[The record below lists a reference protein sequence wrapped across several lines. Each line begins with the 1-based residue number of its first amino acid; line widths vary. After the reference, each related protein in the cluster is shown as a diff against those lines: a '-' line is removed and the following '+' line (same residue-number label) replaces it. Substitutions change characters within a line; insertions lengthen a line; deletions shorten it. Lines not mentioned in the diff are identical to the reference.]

1 MTINIIALD
10 GVAGA
15 GKTTIAKKLSK
26 KLSARVLFSGQL
38 YRAVA
43 YEVIVQKIAP
53 TNMKKI
59 IKIAKSLDMSIYK
72 EKMLYSEQI
81 DLISSKISSNISL
94 RKALIHLQR
103 NFPKIQKKT
112 LKWVIVE
119 GRDIGTVIFPKA
131 KYKFFMFASPE
142 IRAKRRLKQVKKS
155 SKKANFNYI
164 LKQIKARDMRDM
176 TRNVA
181 PGLPAADCHLIDNT
195 NYDIP
200 QTFNTILKII
210 RAKK

>member
-1 MTINIIALD
+1 MAINIIALD

-26 KLSARVLFSGQL
+26 NLGAPVLFSGQL

-43 YEVIVQKIAP
+43 YEVIVQKIAT
-53 TNMKKI
+53 TNIKKI
-59 IKIAKSLDMSIYK
+59 IKIAKSLDMSVYK

-81 DLISSKISSNISL
+81 DLTSSKISSNKSL
-94 RKALIHLQR
+94 RKALIQNQR

-112 LKWVIVE
+112 VQWVIVE

-155 SKKANFNYI
+155 SKKAKFDYI
-164 LKQIKARDMRDM
+164 LKQINARDIRDM

-200 QTFNTILKII
+200 QTFNAMLKII
-210 RAKK
+210 RNKK

>member
-1 MTINIIALD
+1 
-10 GVAGA
+10 
-15 GKTTIAKKLSK
+15 
-26 KLSARVLFSGQL
+26 
-38 YRAVA
+38 
-43 YEVIVQKIAP
+43 
-53 TNMKKI
+53 
-59 IKIAKSLDMSIYK
+59 
-72 EKMLYSEQI
+72 
-81 DLISSKISSNISL
+81 
-94 RKALIHLQR
+94 
-103 NFPKIQKKT
+103 
-112 LKWVIVE
+112 
-119 GRDIGTVIFPKA
+119 
-131 KYKFFMFASPE
+131 MFASPE